1 MLHKARSIAVVCVMT
16 AACSVQSPTGASPT
30 ATTPPA
36 VQPTAAPTAAA
47 TAAPTQPAATPW
59 PTLPA
64 RFAPGG
70 TAPAGAIAVDLGSC
84 CALTFVPY
92 KLEAKAGTVELFL
105 TNPTNKAN
113 PYKHDMHIGKVQDQA
128 LASSPVLK
136 NSETGLFTIEGLAAG
151 DYVFWCEVDA
161 HDTRGMVGT
170 LTVTP

>member
-1 MLHKARSIAVVCVMT
+1 MLHKARSIVVVCVMT
-16 AACSVQSPTGASPT
+16 AACSAQSPAGASPT

-36 VQPTAAPTAAA
+36 VQPTPAPTVVV
-47 TAAPTQPAATPW
+47 TAAPTPPAATPW

-64 RFAPGG
+64 TFAPGG
-70 TAPAGAIAVDLGSC
+70 TAPADAISVDLGSC

-105 TNPTNKAN
+105 TNPTNRDA
-113 PYKHDMHIGKVQDQA
+113 PFSHDMHIGTVQGQA
-128 LASSPVLK
+128 FASSPVLK

-151 DYVFWCEVDA
+151 DYVFWCEVNS
-161 HDTRGMVGT
+161 HDVGGMVGT